1 MAAGPDFFDG
11 IYARAD
17 GDETAIPWQH
27 HAASRPLFDAWCQG
41 LEEARG
47 RTALVVASGLGDDAV
62 ALAAKGFDVTA
73 FDGSTTAVDWA
84 RGRHSE
90 AAVDWHVADLFATPP
105 EWTGA
110 FDLVVEVFT
119 VQSIAPDL
127 EVAAAEAIRA
137 FVAPGG
143 SLVAIAITGDPGTGG
158 PPWPLSGVVID
169 ALIGDLTV
177 ADHHVEA
184 LSDEIDVVRLELHRP
199 AR

>member
-1 MAAGPDFFDG
+1 MVDGPDFFDG

-27 HAASRPLFDAWCQG
+27 HAASRPLFDAWY
-41 LEEARG
+41 EALGEVRG
-47 RTALVVASGLGDDAV
+47 ATALVVASGLGDDAA

-73 FDGSTTAVDWA
+73 FDGSPTAVEWA
-84 RGRHSE
+84 RGRHGD

-105 EWTGA
+105 DWRGA

-127 EVAAAEAIRA
+127 EVAAAEAIRS

-143 SLVAIAITGDPGTGG
+143 TLVAIAITGESGTGG
-158 PPWPLSGVVID
+158 PPWPLSGVVVD
-169 ALIGDLTV
+169 ALIGDLDV
-177 ADHHVEA
+177 ADRHVEA
-184 LSDEIDVVRLELHRP
+184 LSTEIDVVRLELHRRP
-199 AR
+199 R